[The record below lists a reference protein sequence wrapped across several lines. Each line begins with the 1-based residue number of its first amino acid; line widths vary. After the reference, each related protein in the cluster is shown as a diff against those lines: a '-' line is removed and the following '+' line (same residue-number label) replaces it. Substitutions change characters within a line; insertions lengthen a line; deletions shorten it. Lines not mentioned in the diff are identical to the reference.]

1 MADDKRELFRT
12 QRERIHAGRRVDTTD
27 GMRLIQTAL
36 RDWPAPRTIPA
47 RAPYGHTSLLHRQIG
62 GANVPGEIVMIAPT
76 PETCREWGHE
86 YTPRDDGLL
95 AYISHPKGGTGAKP
109 RRHTYTYAHIEH
121 DLHCSVYRGG
131 VSYGG

>member
-1 MADDKRELFRT
+1 MVCSKVPKHK
-12 QRERIHAGRRVDTTD
+12 QRQGIFTTAASEAAGVE
-27 GMRLIQTAL
+27 
-36 RDWPAPRTIPA
+36 APVL
-47 RAPYGHTSLLHRQIG
+47 GQIG
-62 GANVPGEIVMIAPT
+62 GGNVPGEIVMIAPT